1 MKALKPLL
9 FLLSRTIFNGF
20 KRALTTPRRLIS
32 LIIFIGYY
40 FLIFIRPALAP
51 SEVPMPEVA
60 DKLTFPAIGAIQALT
75 FGTFAA
81 LSMFMMLGV
90 TSYLGTFKPADVD
103 VLFSTPISPRVVLTF
118 RIIRDFLITL
128 VFPFIMAIVGLRP
141 IKTGWEAIFKNMP
154 NPEYAGMTLRAL
166 TIGWILMSVAWVVI
180 GYAVSLFINRS
191 DLKSERNMRILWTV
205 IAAMVGTATFVMVQ
219 GFQSMQSVNDL
230 IAMAQNPILRT
241 IFFTATLAEQLALAP
256 LNGSWTQA
264 LIGLGGL
271 VGITLIA
278 LRIAMTQADWM
289 YDQAAVKG
297 FATQRIREIA
307 KSGDMMQAV
316 AERARQ
322 GRYKVRGLN
331 LAKRF
336 KSQGASALVLKEII
350 LQFRGSLGM
359 FIAFAILGG
368 FMVIFPALIPESTRR
383 PGVEVS
389 GYALMG
395 MQAMTIFMIT
405 MSFTQ
410 VGFIEVLRRVDLQKP
425 MPFSSQRI
433 VFMEVVAKAVPGA
446 LTCILGSVIALILKP
461 ALWAFAVGG
470 AIASSMFSLLLSAV
484 GFAVVMLFPDL
495 DDPSQR
501 QFRGLMMLLGSVIA
515 AVFPAGIIVGLIAG
529 FKSPVI
535 ASLAGGAVA
544 FGIAW
549 AVSIVGGSLY
559 ASFNPSE

>member
-9 FLLSRTIFNGF
+9 FLLSRTIFNGV
-20 KRALTTPRRLIS
+20 KRSLTTPRRLIS

-40 FLIFIRPALAP
+40 FFIFIRPALTS
-51 SEVPMPEVA
+51 SEMPVPNVG
-60 DKLTFPAIGAIQALT
+60 DKLSFPPMEAIQALT
-75 FGTFAA
+75 FGTFSV
-81 LSMFMMLGV
+81 LSLFMLLGV

-118 RIIRDFLITL
+118 RILRDFLITL
-128 VFPFIMAIVGLRP
+128 IFPFLMAIVGLRP

-154 NPEYAGMTLRAL
+154 NPEYAGMTFRAL

-205 IAAMVGTATFVMVQ
+205 IVGMVGTATFVMIQ

-264 LIGLGGL
+264 LIGVGGL

-297 FATQRIREIA
+297 FATQKIREIA

-322 GRYKVRGLN
+322 GKFKVRGLN

-359 FIAFAILGG
+359 FITFAILGG
-368 FMVIFPALIPESTRR
+368 FMVIFPAIIPESSRR

-425 MPFSSQRI
+425 MPFSAQRI

-446 LTCILGSVIALILKP
+446 LTCILGSLIAFILKP
-461 ALWAFAVGG
+461 TLWAFALGG
-470 AIASSMFSLLLSAV
+470 AIASTMFSLLLSAV

-515 AVFPAGIIVGLIAG
+515 VAFPAGTIVGLIAG
-529 FKSPVI
+529 FKSPVL
-535 ASLAGGAVA
+535 ASLIGGAMA

-549 AVSIVGGSLY
+549 VVSIVGGSLY